1 MSDFSDGPCRENSY
15 RPPEAGRVQGAQQ
28 EPPLRRMSPFTN
40 QNMQRLQVGIQLYPQ
55 ENIQKPLGAKKGEQ
69 MNLEVEYG
77 KALGR
82 LEEFR
87 RNHQDQFCVQ
97 SQIMRHF
104 WREAHVCCGQK
115 EITNK
120 HVKLICDA
128 WQKRASRRALMTSN
142 QKNCWTCA
150 FNGTSAYYEPCN
162 KCFLYGS
169 DRQFDNW
176 QPKKEEK

>member
-1 MSDFSDGPCRENSY
+1 MKMT
-15 RPPEAGRVQGAQQ
+15 PE
-28 EPPLRRMSPFTN
+28 
-40 QNMQRLQVGIQLYPQ
+40 
-55 ENIQKPLGAKKGEQ
+55 QKVLI
-69 MNLEVEYG
+69 EYG

-87 RNHQDQFCVQ
+87 RNNQDQFCVQ

-128 WQKRASRRALMTSN
+128 WQKRAVCRGMQTEER
-142 QKNCWTCA
+142 NCWTCA

-162 KCFLYGS
+162 KCFRYGS

-176 QPKKEEK
+176 EPRKEKP